1 MLDLAREGLHMAVT
15 VKTIKYWRGV
25 VEHKPGVMAGIL
37 EPMAAAGQNLQIV
50 MGYRMGEGKAAIEV
64 YPVTGKKAVGAARAA
79 GFSIPA
85 VPALLVQGDDK
96 AGLGH
101 AIAKGLSD
109 AGINIAFMVAQVV
122 GRRFSAVFGFESE
135 ADTKKAAGLI
145 KKAAAGKKK

>member
-1 MLDLAREGLHMAVT
+1 MAVT

-25 VEHKPGVMAGIL
+25 VQHKPGVLAGIL
-37 EPMAAAGQNLQIV
+37 EPMAAAGQNLQVV
-50 MGYRMGEGKAAIEV
+50 MGYRMGEGRAAIEL
-64 YPVTGKKAVGAARAA
+64 YPVTGKKAASSARAA
-79 GFSIPA
+79 GLSIPA

-101 AIAKGLSD
+101 AIASRLSD

-122 GRRFSAVFGFESE
+122 GRRFSAVFGFENE